1 MNKVNDLIVC
11 SLFVGHKYRFPFRKI
26 PLSLSENF
34 QGKSAG
40 IVRLLQFWTAF
51 KMITDMGI
59 MKDLKKKKIINFFYS
74 VRSEEFSLT
83 RGES

>member
-1 MNKVNDLIVC
+1 MNKVSDLTAC

-26 PLSLSENF
+26 PLSLSEIF
-34 QGKSAG
+34 KGKSTV